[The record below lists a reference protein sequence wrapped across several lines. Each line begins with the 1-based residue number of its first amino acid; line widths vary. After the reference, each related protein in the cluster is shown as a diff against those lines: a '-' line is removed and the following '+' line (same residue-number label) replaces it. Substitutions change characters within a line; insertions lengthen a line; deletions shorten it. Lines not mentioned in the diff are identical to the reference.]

1 MTDQE
6 LIEKLK
12 AGGIV
17 SIRDYLLEQQSK
29 GLKIARTESGDP
41 SFAIPDNVKL
51 AMYRALSENK
61 THYTAGAGIAELREA
76 IYQKA
81 TNYNKLHLN
90 NFNNVIITNGAMN
103 ALFAVFHSIV
113 DNKGYKILVPTPTWT
128 ETAINVTEVGGTPV
142 YYKFNPFSDNP
153 IDINELKKLVN
164 ADSNIK
170 ALIINSPHNPT
181 GKVLNINNLKEL
193 IAFSQKHDLY
203 LISDEAYEHVIFDGI
218 QHISPASL
226 SDYDKIITIFS
237 FSKSYAMSGLRL
249 GCACTTNKNILKK
262 LSKIV
267 RCTINGV
274 SSVTQWG
281 GVSAV
286 LETPKEYF
294 DTNLAEYTVRRNAIY
309 NGALKCKHLVP
320 VKPEGTF
327 YLWCK
332 IKDSWRPDIT
342 ENRSWYMTLEYLK
355 LGIGS
360 APGEVFG
367 PGGTGHIRFSF
378 SCSTEDVKLA
388 ADLLQLA
395 RQ

>member
-6 LIEKLK
+6 LIDKLK
-12 AGGIV
+12 VGGIV
-17 SIRDYLLEQQSK
+17 SIRDYLLEQQAK

-41 SFAIPDNVKL
+41 SFSIPNNVKI
-51 AMYRALSENK
+51 AMNKALLENK
-61 THYTAGAGIAELREA
+61 THYTAGAGIKELREA
-76 IYQKA
+76 IFQRT
-81 TNYNKLHLN
+81 TNYNNLN
-90 NFNNVIITNGAMN
+90 LNSYNDIIITNGAMN
-103 ALFAVFHSIV
+103 ALFGVFHSIV

-142 YYKFNPFSDNP
+142 YYKFNPFSDTP
-153 IDINELKKLVN
+153 IDINELEELVN
-164 ADSNIK
+164 ADSGIK
-170 ALIINSPHNPT
+170 AIVVNSPHNPT
-181 GKVLNINNLKEL
+181 GKVLSLNNLKEL

-237 FSKSYAMSGLRL
+237 FSKSYVMSGLRL

-309 NGALKCKHLVP
+309 NGALHCKHLVP

-332 IKDSWRPDIT
+332 IKESWRPEIT
-342 ENRSWYMTLEYLK
+342 INRSWHMTLEYLK

-367 PGGTGHIRFSF
+367 PGGTDQIRFSF

-388 ADLLQLA
+388 ADLLKELK
-395 RQ
+395 